1 MSPTVR
7 SSAASAC
14 SNSSHWRR
22 DSAGAFVAV
31 TQRVVRI
38 PMTIAR
44 ACASLATV
52 TMMTNVRVIGGRLL
66 GAGARA
72 QLPDAHETGR

>member
-1 MSPTVR
+1 
-7 SSAASAC
+7 
-14 SNSSHWRR
+14 
-22 DSAGAFVAV
+22 
-31 TQRVVRI
+31 
-38 PMTIAR
+38 MTIAR